1 MEIGWR
7 LAFQH
12 WHKGLAT
19 EAARGAL
26 EVGFDRL
33 DLAEIVSFTTLGNQ
47 RSRAVMQRIGM
58 REASRFEH
66 PSIPIG
72 HPLRAHCLYRLSQVD
87 YRAQRIAGD

>member
-1 MEIGWR
+1 MEVGERRELLVVSWE
-7 LAFQH
+7 
-12 WHKGLAT
+12 WEGVP
-19 EAARGAL
+19 L
-26 EVGFDRL
+26 EVAFDRL

-47 RSRAVMQRIGM
+47 RSRAVMQRVGM
-58 REASRFEH
+58 REAGRFEH